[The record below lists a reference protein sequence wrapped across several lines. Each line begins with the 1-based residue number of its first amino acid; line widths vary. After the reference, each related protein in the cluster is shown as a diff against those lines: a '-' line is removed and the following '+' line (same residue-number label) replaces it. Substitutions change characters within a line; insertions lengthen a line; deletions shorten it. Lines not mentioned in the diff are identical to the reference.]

1 MSPRSRFSLACRAF
15 GFACAGLLAAMP
27 AAAQSRL
34 ESLRSDASSYLRVND
49 HDDYQRAQRHYQDE
63 LRNQRLLY
71 ERQREQRIRDER
83 VRQERAYEQR
93 QPGAY

>member
-1 MSPRSRFSLACRAF
+1 MSPRSRFSLACWAF
-15 GFACAGLLAAMP
+15 AFASLTAATP
-27 AAAQSRL
+27 AAAQSRID
-34 ESLRSDASSYLRVND
+34 EGARPDASRYLRVND
-49 HDDYQRAQRHYQDE
+49 HDDYLRAQRDYQDE

-71 ERQREQRIRDER
+71 EHQREQRIRDER

>member
-1 MSPRSRFSLACRAF
+1 MSPRSRFSLACCAF
-15 GFACAGLLAAMP
+15 AFTGLIAAMP

-34 ESLRSDASSYLRVND
+34 DGARPDASSYLRVND
-49 HDDYQRAQRHYQDE
+49 HDDYLRAQRHYQDE
-63 LRNQRLLY
+63 LRNQHLLY
-71 ERQREQRIRDER
+71 EHQREQRIRDER